1 MEKLYR
7 YSEAAEILGIKV
19 KTLVNNIASHKDKI
33 QKIYVSEHNKPM
45 LNQDAVDFLM
55 SIKRAKKSNHK
66 KDSKPKKKDS
76 KPKTSHVYK
85 KSKFFKVSVFDNN
98 LGLFIVKHVCLSYC
112 SAKIKVM
119 EYIEKGLIARLSSH

>member
-19 KTLVNNIASHKDKI
+19 KTLVNNIAQHKDKI

-55 SIKRAKKSNHK
+55 SIKRAKKSNRK
-66 KDSKPKKKDS
+66 KDSI
-76 KPKTSHVYK
+76 PKTLHVYK

-98 LGLFIVKHVCLSYC
+98 LGLFIVKHVCLSYY
-112 SAKIKVM
+112 SAKTKVM
-119 EYIEKGLIARLSSH
+119 EYIEKGLTARFSAH